1 MKTAS
6 LSQVFW
12 SFAILLGI
20 SGLGS
25 AVALAALDQPLS
37 IDALPADPAVLL
49 SLVLSSAVGLLA
61 SLVFAIRCA
70 GWSCVRFSPLPER
83 VMAWA
88 LALVPVALT
97 LSYFW
102 TLFLESWTGPIA
114 PQLFV
119 QGVLEADDTR
129 VLAVAGFYAVIG
141 APILEEA
148 LFRGFMLPVMI
159 QRVGRWPGIF
169 LNAALF
175 GLIHAADPWAIVP
188 VVGVGVMAAWLR
200 DKSGGLG
207 AGILFHA
214 TNNLC
219 ALILVSVGY

>member
-1 MKTAS
+1 MKVGS

-25 AVALAALDQPLS
+25 AGALAALGHPMS
-37 IDALPADPAVLL
+37 IDAVPADPVILL
-49 SLVLSSAVGLLA
+49 SLVLSSAVGLLV
-61 SLVFAIRCA
+61 SLAFGIRCV
-70 GWSCVRFSPLPER
+70 GWGCVRISPMAER
-83 VMAWA
+83 MLAWA
-88 LALVPVALT
+88 LALVPVALA
-97 LSYFW
+97 LSYLW
-102 TLFLESWTGPIA
+102 TVFLENWTGPIA
-114 PQLFV
+114 PQLFI
-119 QGVLEADDTR
+119 QGVLEADDPR
-129 VLAVAGFYAVIG
+129 VWAVAGVYAVFG

-169 LNAALF
+169 LNAVLF

-207 AGILFHA
+207 AGIVFHA